1 MRTRLARLSAL
12 MVALLSL
19 LTISQQQ
26 AGAVPDKPTCYNPK
40 TGQFV
45 VATKWL
51 KEPGTLKGTNGPD
64 VLVGSTGADTI
75 YGLSGDDV
83 ICSEPDGGTHGLY
96 FDTVDGGP
104 GNDVIFG
111 EASGTGGPGDDY
123 IYVTNWFSVVTG
135 GPGDDLVW
143 VDGGAKGDGASGNDI
158 VFGYGAGELLGGPGN
173 DWLSNN
179 ESGPTPPLMDCGSAT
194 DHFIAN
200 GSTNV
205 RRCEQETTF
214 CEIPEP
220 FPGGPAD
227 LAESADVSIQCP

>member
-26 AGAVPDKPTCYNPK
+26 AGAVEKPTCYNPK

-51 KEPGTLKGTNGPD
+51 REPGTLKGTNGPD
-64 VLVGSTGADTI
+64 VLVGSTGVDTI

-83 ICSEPDGGTHGLY
+83 ICSEPDGGTQGLY
-96 FDTVDGGP
+96 FDAVDGGP

-111 EASGTGGPGDDY
+111 EGTGTGGPGNDY
-123 IYVTNWFSVVTG
+123 IYVTNWYSDVTG
-135 GPGDDLVW
+135 GSGNDLVW
-143 VDGGAKGDGASGNDI
+143 VDGGKSDGGSGNDI
-158 VFGYGAGELLGGPGN
+158 VFGYHSRELLGGPGN
-173 DWLSNN
+173 DWVANM

-194 DHFIAN
+194 DHFVAN
-200 GSTNV
+200 GATQV
-205 RRCEQETTF
+205 RRCEKASDF
-214 CEIPEP
+214 CEFPEP
-220 FPGGPAD
+220 FPGGPAN
-227 LAESADVSIQCP
+227 LVEASDVSIQC